1 MRIEV
6 KRIRSVRNWLASIG
20 DGASFRVTHPGNGG
34 YLRKRLG
41 LAVEAPSGT
50 LILPSISG
58 RISRYNAEGRWVLLR
73 DLPKVSRYVRTVRWS
88 WTTYDGVEHSD
99 FKDIFGFCYQ
109 RDFISPP
116 SVELEFRENAIQ
128 CLAVSPELQN
138 TEKNA
143 EKNAHIINLLLEL
156 FGSCE
161 VVQADLATIPSP
173 ILKKAN
179 WRLLPSG
186 AHPFDQIK
194 VHVELAV
201 RHMSEGTCSV
211 ILDRQKTLEEFG
223 PEEKW
228 VGEGGFNDYV
238 AYVFKS
244 YGLVVLESLRRDN
257 AIYVFADNWQAV
269 SKLTKAEILQDG
281 LHHSRIVH
289 VDGWKFKLAQLF
301 VKKAA

>member
-6 KRIRSVRNWLASIG
+6 KRIRNVRNWLASIG
-20 DGASFRVTHPGNGG
+20 EGAGFRVKHSGNGE

-41 LAVEAPSGT
+41 LATEAPSGT
-50 LILPSISG
+50 SILPSIVG
-58 RISRYNAEGRWVLLR
+58 RISRFNSEGKWIALK
-73 DLPKVSRYVRTVRWS
+73 DLPKENRYVQTVRWS
-88 WTTYDGVEHSD
+88 WTTYDGVEHTD
-99 FKDIFGFCYQ
+99 FKDIFRLCYQ
-109 RDFISPP
+109 RDFMSPP

-128 CLAVSPELQN
+128 SFVFSPEFKN
-138 TEKNA
+138 TEADA
-143 EKNAHIINLLLEL
+143 EKNAHVFNLLLEL
-156 FGSCE
+156 FGSCD

-194 VHVELAV
+194 AHVEHAV
-201 RHMSEGTCSV
+201 RHMSEATCSV

-244 YGLVVLESLRRDN
+244 FGLVVLESLRRDN

-269 SKLTKAEILQDG
+269 SKLTKAEILQGG

-289 VDGWKFKLAQLF
+289 VDGWKSKLAQLF